1 MDLKGEPAQ
10 RIALSLSLS
19 LNRSLS
25 REVPTR
31 RRWDGGRQA
40 VVQATQQLS
49 PGQGSV
55 LAGRE
60 QERSGVWCQ
69 CVSGCGD
76 LQWDWEVWDR
86 VPVLPESSLLG
97 R

>member
-1 MDLKGEPAQ
+1 MDLKGEPTQ

-19 LNRSLS
+19 
-25 REVPTR
+25 REVSTR

-40 VVQATQQLS
+40 VAQTTQQLS
-49 PGQGSV
+49 HGLCSI

-60 QERSGVWCQ
+60 QERTSVWYQ

-76 LQWDWEVWDR
+76 LQWYWEVWDR
-86 VPVLPESSLLG
+86 VPVLPKSNLLG